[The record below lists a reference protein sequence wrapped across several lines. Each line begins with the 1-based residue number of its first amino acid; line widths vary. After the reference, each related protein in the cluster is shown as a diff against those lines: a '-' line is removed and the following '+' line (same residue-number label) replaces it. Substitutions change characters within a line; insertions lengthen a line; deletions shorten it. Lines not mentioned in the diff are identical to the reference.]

1 MRHHRSMRRS
11 AVPAAILMLVVLLPP
26 SVPAEAAAPAYRSS
40 IRPLPTWARQLM
52 RGSSWHAGCP
62 VGLDALRLV
71 RLRYWGF
78 DREAHMG
85 NLVVHRTV
93 ARDVTRTF
101 GRLYDAR
108 FPIRKM
114 KLVDR
119 FGAADKRS
127 MKADNTSAFNCR
139 YRNGVCCTW
148 SMHAYG
154 KAIDIDPVENPEVW
168 SGGVS
173 PPNGAAFVDRS
184 NRRRGM
190 IFHGDAV
197 WKAYHAVGW
206 GWGGDWTWPIDYQHF
221 STNGK

>member
-1 MRHHRSMRRS
+1 
-11 AVPAAILMLVVLLPP
+11 
-26 SVPAEAAAPAYRSS
+26 
-40 IRPLPTWARQLM
+40 
-52 RGSSWHAGCP
+52 
-62 VGLDALRLV
+62 
-71 RLRYWGF
+71 
-78 DREAHMG
+78 
-85 NLVVHRTV
+85 
-93 ARDVTRTF
+93 
-101 GRLYDAR
+101 
-108 FPIRKM
+108 
-114 KLVDR
+114 
-119 FGAADKRS
+119 
-127 MKADNTSAFNCR
+127 
-139 YRNGVCCTW
+139 
-148 SMHAYG
+148 MHAYG